1 MEQFLDKLLE
11 PTVVWVVIPVLAI
24 LFWGLTSVIEALRGK
39 SGESAEWQAEMQKLR
54 DRVEALEKAQA
65 QATVRD

>member
-24 LFWGLTSVIEALRGK
+24 LFWGLTSMIEALRGK
-39 SGESAEWQAEMQKLR
+39 SGEPAEWQAELQKLR
-54 DRVEALEKAQA
+54 ERVEALEKAQA